1 MGDLQSPATEVMST
15 VNKFPLHSLNRQ
27 FVWKLLLQLFRLKQ
41 WFGRLKITPTV
52 REDIN
57 TLYFYQTVII

>member
-27 FVWKLLLQLFRLKQ
+27 FVWELLLQLFLA
-41 WFGRLKITPTV
+41 ITSG
-52 REDIN
+52 N
-57 TLYFYQTVII
+57 KSHKN